1 MRCPSLNDL
10 PSPPPGKTGWP
21 WTEESP
27 TLPDKMPDGSNWPK
41 ISIVTPSLNQGQFIE
56 ETIRSVLLQG
66 YPNLEYIIID
76 GGSTDDTIHII
87 KKYEKWLSYW
97 VSEADKGQAQA
108 INKGFRKATGEIVA
122 WLNSDDYYE
131 KSIMGIVANHF
142 LSNECDIIY
151 GNSND
156 VDSEGNF
163 IQLIILSPF
172 NILETFFCNP
182 IQQHSCFWNYGIFK
196 DCGFLSEKYHYAFD
210 HEFWIR
216 CVLKKKFNYL
226 PITFAN
232 YRQHPH
238 SKSVSEQIMFLIER
252 LDIFDN
258 FFNLPDIHP
267 SYLMKHKNSVLQYW
281 NERLARAYFHK
292 HMMREARTHFIK
304 AIRHKPFR
312 IQNIALTAYV
322 VDTYITS
329 NLGFTLQSINKIM
342 RRIFR

>member
-1 MRCPSLNDL
+1 MCYTLLNQL
-10 PSPPPGKTGWP
+10 PAPPFNKTGWP
-21 WTEESP
+21 WTEVSP
-27 TLPDKMPDGSNWPK
+27 ALPAKMDDGSPWPK
-41 ISIVTPSLNQGQFIE
+41 ISIVTPSLNHGQYIE
-56 ETIRSVLLQG
+56 ETIRSVLLQS

-76 GGSTDDTIHII
+76 GGSTDDTIHVI

-108 INKGFRKATGEIVA
+108 INKGFRKATGEILA

-131 KSIMGIVANHF
+131 KSIMGIVSNQL
-142 LSNECDIIY
+142 LSKEFDLIY

-163 IQLIILSPF
+163 IQLIEPSPF
-172 NILETFFCNP
+172 NILDVFFCNP
-182 IQQHSCFWNYGIFK
+182 IQQHSCFWNYGVLN

-216 CVLKKKFNYL
+216 CVLKKSFNYL

-232 YRQHPH
+232 YRQHQN
-238 SKSVSEQIMFLIER
+238 SKSVSEPIKFLIER
-252 LDIFDN
+252 LDIFKN

-267 SYLMKHKNSVLQYW
+267 SCLRKHKNTVLQFW
-281 NERLARAYFHK
+281 NERLARAYFQK

-304 AIRHKPFR
+304 AIQHKPYRF
-312 IQNIALTAYV
+312 QNIALTAYII
-322 VDTYITS
+322 DTYIKS
-329 NLGFTLQSINKIM
+329 NFGLTLQLLNKKIKGKF
-342 RRIFR
+342 I